1 MSVIKGIV
9 YNADERL
16 ISTIPVSEPLTVGGR
31 LILPHVPAILQYLSK
46 TTISAEKVKKKK
58 NRAQVSKELGIL
70 SK

>member
-1 MSVIKGIV
+1 MF
-9 YNADERL
+9 
-16 ISTIPVSEPLTVGGR
+16 ISESITIGGR

>member
-1 MSVIKGIV
+1 MSTFIF
-9 YNADERL
+9 
-16 ISTIPVSEPLTVGGR
+16 ISESITIGGR

-46 TTISAEKVKKKK
+46 TTISAEKLKKKK

>member
-1 MSVIKGIV
+1 MF
-9 YNADERL
+9 
-16 ISTIPVSEPLTVGGR
+16 ISESITIGGR

-46 TTISAEKVKKKK
+46 TTISAEKVKKK